1 VKSYVDDKLSTMRNN
16 KGRKKPK
23 DAFQEEHKKLS
34 EEIKDAAKGIADYGM
49 LVAALVATVAFPTA
63 LTVLAD
69 NKNNAWFTV
78 FILTNAVALFTSSA
92 SLLSFSSNFTSSR
105 LAKNDRKFVKS
116 LHPSLTFGR
125 ALLIISFALCLSLD
139 I

>member
-1 VKSYVDDKLSTMRNN
+1 MKSYVDDKLSTMRNN

-23 DAFQEEHKKLS
+23 DVYQEEHKKLS
-34 EEIKDAAKGIADYGM
+34 EEVKDAAKGIADYGM

-63 LTVLAD
+63 L
-69 NKNNAWFTV
+69 TV